1 MKGTVIRLL
10 AILLAL
16 ALPGTTIAEGEQIV
30 LGLSHDEVAI
40 TATFTG
46 SEILIFGAVKRD
58 APLPSGSPLE
68 VVITVSGPLEP
79 VIVRHKERRYGVWVN
94 SDAVTV
100 DAAPSFYAVATSG
113 PLQDVLSQTE
123 DLRNSISIPRAIRSV
138 GALVANS
145 ADYTE
150 ALIRIRAGE
159 DLYQVLEGAVDLEQQ
174 TLFRTQVALPANL
187 IEGNYVTRIFLTR
200 DGKIVDSYVTEIEV
214 QKVGVERWL
223 FNLSYD
229 FPLLYGLMSLA
240 IAIAAGWSASAAFQF
255 LRR

>member
-1 MKGTVIRLL
+1 MRWAIVRLL
-10 AILLAL
+10 ALVLAL
-16 ALPGTTIAEGEQIV
+16 VLPRTSMAEGEMIV

-58 APLPSGSPLE
+58 APVPTGGPLE
-68 VVITVSGPLEP
+68 VVITVSGPLAP
-79 VIVRHKERRYGVWVN
+79 VIVRHKERHYGIWIN
-94 SDAVTV
+94 SDAVSV
-100 DAAPSFYAVATSG
+100 DAAPSFYAVATTG
-113 PLQDVLSQTE
+113 PLHDVLSETE
-123 DLRNSISIPRAIRSV
+123 DLRNSISIPQAIRSV
-138 GALVANS
+138 GALVENS
-145 ADYTE
+145 ADYTD

-159 DLYQVLEGAVDLEQQ
+159 GLYQVLEGAVDLEQQ

-187 IEGNYVTRIFLTR
+187 IEGNYATRIFLTR

-229 FPLLYGLMSLA
+229 FPLLYGLLSLA
-240 IAIAAGWSASAAFQF
+240 IAIAAGWGASAAFQF